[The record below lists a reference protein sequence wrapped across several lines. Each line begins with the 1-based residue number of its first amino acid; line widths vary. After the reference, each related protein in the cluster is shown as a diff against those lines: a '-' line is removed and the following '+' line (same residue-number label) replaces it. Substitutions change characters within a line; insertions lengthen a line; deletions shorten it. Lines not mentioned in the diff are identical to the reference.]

1 MKTKLTIIL
10 SVLATIILGVSFFS
24 NSNSNSEITVVKKN
38 KKKATQYLVLLDL
51 SDRIAESGQIETD
64 KIIIKNLFQNFKTII
79 FNHLVMNSNDRF
91 QICIAPQKKMG
102 FDKYIETDEMT
113 LDLSKFKA
121 SEKLKQ
127 LKDFEKKLSIKIDS
141 LYNKANKGKDSK
153 QYEGSNIWQYFNE
166 ELVYLTNENLETNLI
181 VLTDGYF
188 DFEKGNAEIN
198 NKNGSTTSSF
208 INKLRNKDNWKD
220 IILSEKYRILP
231 INSEF
236 KNLKVCVSE
245 IRSKDENNLNET
257 AILKYVWSSWLINS
271 HVNTENFITVN
282 HGPIS
287 NSQTKINKFLN

>member
-166 ELVYLTNENLETNLI
+166 ELVYLTNETLETNLI

-257 AILKYVWSSWLINS
+257 DILKYVWSSWLINS
-271 HVNTENFITVN
+271 NVNKENFITVN